1 MSPFQGRRQQGV
13 KTQKSPFR
21 ARSALPLATERTQE
35 SFVIFTKIFAKG
47 GFPPEQ
53 IKPRPFEPKEQREES
68 RARSGFPESR
78 LRSSITQKGRGL
90 EKRLKP
96 LIMGLELCSLATAG
110 THEGGVGVV
119 ETPHRRWGQ
128 GLGGRPPIIKK
139 REKALFKAFSLSIW
153 NGV

>member
-1 MSPFQGRRQQGV
+1 
-13 KTQKSPFR
+13 
-21 ARSALPLATERTQE
+21 LPLATERTQE

-53 IKPRPFEPKEQREES
+53 IKPRPFE
-68 RARSGFPESR
+68 
-78 LRSSITQKGRGL
+78 KGRGL

-110 THEGGVGVV
+110 TQEGGVGVV